1 MRGSLRNVSV
11 VAVMLLSTIGLFAQ
25 NAPQKNAMM
34 DTAQLD
40 AMKADVERRTAL
52 AEQLVADKESPGR
65 EFPAAYRASLIEQ
78 LKTETVD
85 QLQART
91 LTHSIAVENLG
102 DTKADLTYTTFQQP
116 CRIIDTRL
124 AGGALT
130 SGTPRS
136 FVVAGTGGGFALQG
150 GTAGGCGVPVGAT
163 SVMMNFVAVDPQ
175 GAGNLKG
182 AAYPNGIPATGSI
195 INYQLLAPPLNI
207 ANGLLFPIC
216 DPTTATCTADMTLQA
231 NGAGTDVVVDVLG
244 YANKFPKNQV
254 RSFVGSSNTG
264 ATTAI
269 TTTCVNYTGGQIT
282 VNAPVAGVVHVR
294 SNVILYWSH
303 VQGNGSTPYI
313 YIATSP
319 TACSGN
325 IGLSYM
331 YLYNPPQ
338 PTGIYDPIVTL
349 DGIFS
354 VSAGSTTFYLNGN
367 QSGTETIDFYYAG
380 MTATFHPN

>member
-1 MRGSLRNVSV
+1 
-11 VAVMLLSTIGLFAQ
+11 MLLSTAGLFAQ
-25 NAPQKNAMM
+25 DAREKRPMM

-182 AAYPNGIPATGSI
+182 AAFPNAIPVTGSI

-216 DPTTATCTADMTLQA
+216 DPTTATCTADITLQA

-254 RSFVGSSNTG
+254 RSFVGSSSTG
-264 ATTAI
+264 ATTALPASPG
-269 TTTCVNYTGGQIT
+269 CANYSGGQIT

-294 SNVILYWSH
+294 ANVILLWTH
-303 VQGNGSTPYI
+303 TAGNTVFANTF
-313 YIATSP
+313 IATANNVCTGTP
-319 TACSGN
+319 
-325 IGLSYM
+325 GLNYM
-331 YLYNPPQ
+331 WLENPAL
-338 PTGIYDPIVTL
+338 PTGQYEPSLTM

-354 VSAGSTTFYLNGN
+354 VPVGSTTFYLNGN
-367 QSGTETIDFYYAG
+367 QSNGTAEVIDFWFAG